1 VTRDFDDAAA
11 PGMTIVASAE
21 PDMTIQ
27 DRSTL
32 SGSPAGAK
40 FRAYSPA
47 GFRRTPYWERLSP
60 DYRVLFDSVTEV
72 LPFRV
77 NDFTLEH
84 LIDWTA
90 PDGDPM
96 FRLMFPQE
104 GMLTGAQVAAVA
116 RAKAEGREPLR
127 AVVRDIRESLNPHP
141 AGQQTDNRA
150 WLDGEPVDGIQH
162 KYAETVLFFP
172 SAGQTC
178 HAYCSF
184 CFRWAQFVGEPD
196 WKIQAREAAQAAAY
210 LRAHPEVTDILITG
224 GDPAIMPTRVL
235 ARYIEPFLEVESLRT
250 IRIGTKALSYWPGRF
265 TKDDDADDLMRLF
278 ERVVASGRHLAVMA
292 HLNHWRELEP
302 APVQDAVARLR
313 GAGAVLR
320 TQGPILANINDDAD
334 TWARLWERSV
344 ALGMVP
350 YYMFMERDTGP
361 ADYFRVPLLR
371 AWEIYTDAQRR
382 VSGLARSAR
391 GPVMSA
397 HPGKVV
403 LDGPV
408 ETGAGAALSLRFLQA
423 RDAAL
428 TGRPFLARYD
438 DRAGWLDDL
447 RPAPGTAFPHER
459 PPE

>member
-1 VTRDFDDAAA
+1 
-11 PGMTIVASAE
+11 
-21 PDMTIQ
+21 
-27 DRSTL
+27 
-32 SGSPAGAK
+32 
-40 FRAYSPA
+40 
-47 GFRRTPYWERLSP
+47 
-60 DYRVLFDSVTEV
+60 
-72 LPFRV
+72 
-77 NDFTLEH
+77 
-84 LIDWTA
+84 
-90 PDGDPM
+90 M

-104 GMLTGAQVAAVA
+104 GMLSEAQVAAVA
-116 RAKAEGREPLR
+116 RARQEGGAPLR

-150 WLDGEPVDGIQH
+150 WLDGAPVDGLQH

-196 WKIQAREAAQAAAY
+196 WKIQAKEAAQAAAY
-210 LRAHPEVTDILITG
+210 LRAHPEITDILITG

-235 ARYIEPFLEVESLRT
+235 ARYIEPFLKVETLRT

-265 TKDDDADDLMRLF
+265 TTDDDADDLMRLF
-278 ERVVASGRHLAVMA
+278 ERVVASGRHLALMA

-302 APVQDAVARLR
+302 EPVQAAVARLR
-313 GAGAVLR
+313 GTGAVIR
-320 TQGPILANINDDAD
+320 TQAPILAHINDDAE

-350 YYMFMERDTGP
+350 YYMFVERDTGP
-361 ADYFRVPLLR
+361 AEYFRVPLLR
-371 AWEIYTDAQRR
+371 AWDVCTEAQRR

-397 HPGKVV
+397 HPGKIV

-408 ETGAGAALSLRFLQA
+408 ETGTGPALSLRFLQA
-423 RDAAL
+423 RDPAL
-428 TGRPFLARYD
+428 TGRPFLARHD
-438 DRAGWLDDL
+438 AGAAWLDAL
-447 RPAPGTAFPHER
+447 RPLPGLSFPHETAHG
-459 PPE
+459 P